1 MGLGGFVV
9 ALVLTAGAFAIAG
22 QRIAQPAGVP
32 IFTTTTHSPTPN
44 HNGDPSPMDDQT
56 ESPSQL
62 GDDHGGGSGGS
73 TSEGPSS
80 SDDAGGSEGHEG
92 SGSEHSGSGSEDSG
106 GSGSVSDN
114 SGTGSD
120 DSGGSGS
127 GSDDSGSGSHD
138 SSGSG
143 SGSGEHGDD

>member
-1 MGLGGFVV
+1 MSRTLRAIAMGLGGLVV

-22 QRIAQPAGVP
+22 QRIAQPAGIP
-32 IFTTTTHSPTPN
+32 IFITTTPSSSPN

-56 ESPSQL
+56 QSPAQL
-62 GDDHGGGSGGS
+62 DDDHGGGSGGS
-73 TSEGPSS
+73 TSGGSS
-80 SDDAGGSEGHEG
+80 GSDDAGGSEGHEG
-92 SGSEHSGSGSEDSG
+92 SGSEHSGGGSGGSDDSG

-127 GSDDSGSGSHD
+127 GS
-138 SSGSG
+138 
-143 SGSGEHGDD
+143 GEHGDD